1 MVIKNQWGRKKKDK
15 TRRREWGRKNQ
26 WGNGDGGAAVENLES
41 LTRLVILELQLCRA
55 TLELHNES
63 KAPIRESSGLARVYI
78 EACSE
83 EDYIF

>member
-1 MVIKNQWGRKKKDK
+1 MVIKNQWEE
-15 TRRREWGRKNQ
+15 RRRIRQGG
-26 WGNGDGGAAVENLES
+26 GNGDGGAAVENLES

-63 KAPIRESSGLARVYI
+63 KAPIRGSSGLARVYI

-83 EDYIF
+83 EDYIFK